1 MDRNVQTSVLSEVG
15 LHVLV
20 RNGLRNE
27 AERHELQQIRFT
39 GIVLKS
45 SSESIT
51 MSIRQK
57 PADQK
62 IFHFTD
68 CRQ

>member
-1 MDRNVQTSVLSEVG
+1 MDRNVQTSVQSEDG

-20 RNGLRNE
+20 RNGLKNE
-27 AERHELQQIRFT
+27 AESHELQPIRLT

-51 MSIRQK
+51 MLVIQK
-57 PADQK
+57 PADK
-62 IFHFTD
+62 TFHLTG

>member
-20 RNGLRNE
+20 RNDLKNE
-27 AERHELQQIRFT
+27 AERHELQPIRLT

-51 MSIRQK
+51 MFCHTETGGQNRY
-57 PADQK
+57 
-62 IFHFTD
+62 FT
-68 CRQ
+68 